1 MQNQRYENL
10 HCRNVNDGFI
20 RGLDVLNEFRDDV
33 KGSRVGQVI
42 EAPCPVATV
51 YHNPTERVL
60 FALNLAEKA
69 GVLAPAPETVAPEGI
84 VIVSPD

>member
-1 MQNQRYENL
+1 MLVIN
-10 HCRNVNDGFI
+10 CRNVNDGFI

-51 YHNPTERVL
+51 
-60 FALNLAEKA
+60 
-69 GVLAPAPETVAPEGI
+69 
-84 VIVSPD
+84 